1 MSAIPT
7 QPANVKAVSLISGAH
22 LYSHLYIFLLPP
34 LFPLIKQD
42 FSVGYTELALAVTLF
57 NVVTGLTQAP
67 MGFLVDR
74 IGARTLLI
82 IALILESIAFVA
94 IGLAPSYTMLL
105 SMMAVAGLANAV
117 FHPADYVILNASVD
131 DKRMGRAF
139 SIHTAAGFFG
149 GFLAPALAIPLA
161 AIYGWQ
167 SAVVALSASGII
179 MAGLLIAGAGSL
191 RDVSTSNSQETAP
204 ASAGLALLFSGPV
217 LMGFAFYVGLS
228 AFGQGLGNF
237 NTSALSGLYDAP
249 LTTLGYMLALY
260 MFANP
265 VGVLAG
271 GWVADKIDA
280 HDRFAAICLVGITLI
295 AFLIAAVRLPL
306 WALGIAFTIAGLLN
320 GVLAPSRDMLVRKMT
335 PPGQIGKVFGF
346 VTSGFNV
353 AGMLTPPL
361 FGYLLDHGA
370 PSQVF
375 WLAGIFCLI
384 TIPTVLITGAS
395 GRRAQRHI

>member
-1 MSAIPT
+1 LSAIPL
-7 QPANVKAVSLISGAH
+7 QPANVKAIGLVSGAH
-22 LYSHLYIFLLPP
+22 MYSHLYIFLLPP
-34 LFPLIKQD
+34 LFPILKD
-42 FSVGYTELALAVTLF
+42 TFGVGYTELALAVTLF

-82 IALILESIAFVA
+82 VALIVESLALAAV
-94 IGLAPSYTMLL
+94 GLAPSYVMLL
-105 SMMAVAGLANAV
+105 AMMAIAGLANAV

-131 DKRMGRAF
+131 EKRMGRAF
-139 SIHTAAGFFG
+139 SVHTASGFFG

-161 AIYGWQ
+161 SFFGWQ
-167 SAVVALSASGII
+167 TAVVVLAGSGMV
-179 MAGLLIAGAGSL
+179 MAALLIAGADAL
-191 RDVSTSNSQETAP
+191 RDAGPDTDPSKP
-204 ASAGLALLFSGPV
+204 PPGGGLALLFSGPV

-237 NTSALSGLYDAP
+237 NTSALSGMYEAP
-249 LTTLGYMLALY
+249 LTTLGIMLSLY

-265 VGVLAG
+265 VGVLCG
-271 GWVADKIDA
+271 GWVADKIEA
-280 HDRFAAICLVGITLI
+280 HDRFAALCLVGITLI
-295 AFLIAAVRLPL
+295 AFLIAAVELPL
-306 WALGIAFTIAGLLN
+306 WLLGIAFTVAGLLN

-353 AGMLTPPL
+353 AGMVAPPL

-375 WLAGIFCLI
+375 WVAGAFCLI
-384 TIPTVLITGAS
+384 TIPTVLVTGAT
-395 GRRAQRHI
+395 GRRAQQR

>member
-1 MSAIPT
+1 
-7 QPANVKAVSLISGAH
+7 
-22 LYSHLYIFLLPP
+22 
-34 LFPLIKQD
+34 
-42 FSVGYTELALAVTLF
+42 
-57 NVVTGLTQAP
+57 
-67 MGFLVDR
+67 
-74 IGARTLLI
+74 
-82 IALILESIAFVA
+82 
-94 IGLAPSYTMLL
+94 
-105 SMMAVAGLANAV
+105 
-117 FHPADYVILNASVD
+117 
-131 DKRMGRAF
+131 
-139 SIHTAAGFFG
+139 
-149 GFLAPALAIPLA
+149 
-161 AIYGWQ
+161 
-167 SAVVALSASGII
+167 
-179 MAGLLIAGAGSL
+179 
-191 RDVSTSNSQETAP
+191 
-204 ASAGLALLFSGPV
+204 
-217 LMGFAFYVGLS
+217 
-228 AFGQGLGNF
+228 
-237 NTSALSGLYDAP
+237 
-249 LTTLGYMLALY
+249 

-353 AGMLTPPL
+353 AGILTPPL